1 MALKSTIFKA
11 QLSVADIDHAYY
23 ADHQLTLARHPS
35 ENDERMMVRL
45 AALALSAHELQSTCG
60 GDGTLAFGAGLSNP
74 DEPDVWLRDY
84 TNRPRL
90 WIEVGQP
97 EEKPLVRACSKADK
111 VQVFCFNHASEI
123 WWRGIENKVSR
134 LERLEVWRIP
144 TVASQEMAL
153 MAERSM
159 QLQATVQ
166 EGGLML
172 SDSKRTVE
180 LTCERW
186 K

>member
-11 QLSVADIDHAYY
+11 LLAVADIDHSYY

-45 AALALSAHELQSTCG
+45 AALALSAHALQSTLG
-60 GDGTLAFGAGLSNP
+60 GDGTLSFGAGLSNP

-84 TNRPRL
+84 THRTRL

-97 EEKPLVRACSKADK
+97 EEKPLVRACSKADV

-123 WWRGIENKVSR
+123 WWRGMESKVAR
-134 LERLEVWRIP
+134 LERLQVYRIP
-144 TVASQEMAL
+144 TAASQEMAL

-159 QLQATVQ
+159 QIQATVQ
-166 EGGLML
+166 EGSLML
-172 SDSKRTVE
+172 SDAKRTVE

>member
-11 QLSVADIDHAYY
+11 QLAVADIDHSYY

-45 AALALSAHELQSTCG
+45 AALALSAHELQNTLG
-60 GDGTLAFGAGLSNP
+60 GDGTLSFGAGLSNP

-84 TNRPRL
+84 TNRTRL

-97 EEKPLVRACSKADK
+97 EEKPLMRACSKADA
-111 VQVFCFNHASEI
+111 VQLFCFAHSADI
-123 WWRGIENKVSR
+123 WWKSMENKVAR
-134 LERLEVWRIP
+134 LEKLQVFRIP
-144 TVASQEMAL
+144 SAASQELATL
-153 MAERSM
+153 AERSM
-159 QLQATVQ
+159 QIQATIQ
-166 EGGLML
+166 EGSLML
-172 SDSKRTVE
+172 SNDKGSVE
-180 LTCERW
+180 IACERW